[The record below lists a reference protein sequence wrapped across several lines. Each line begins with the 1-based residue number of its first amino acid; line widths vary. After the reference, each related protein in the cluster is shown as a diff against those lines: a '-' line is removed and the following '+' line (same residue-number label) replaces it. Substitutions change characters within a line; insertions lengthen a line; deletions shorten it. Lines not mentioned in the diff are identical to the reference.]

1 MRRLKRISIVLIIFV
16 LLFVTACSSNE
27 NVEETNGDD
36 VITGDASLLTEPN
49 NKLGFELLQYVELV
63 EDNIFISP
71 YSAFAAILLA
81 YNAAEGET
89 KVEMAESLYIDDISL
104 DEVNGAMLAL
114 TKALQKNDE
123 NITMTVVNSIWLN
136 DVFHFNES
144 YSKQTERYFDAINET
159 INIDDDASVDKMND
173 WVKEATNEKIT
184 DMVKKP
190 LHPDFIAMILNA
202 IYFNGKWQYPFDEA
216 NTMEDAFFVGNE
228 ELTVPFMMLEED
240 ELAYMENELFQAVQL
255 PYGSGEMNMQI
266 FLPNEKVDLASFS
279 EQLTEENWRIWNS
292 EFRPLSGVVKL
303 PKFQIEYETSL
314 NEALQQLGMNKAFDE
329 QLAQFPNMI
338 EEDERIFIHEVKQK
352 TYIEVTEEGTEA
364 AGATSVEMRLT
375 SAIIDEETFYM
386 EINRP
391 FFFTITDEETNVILF
406 IGMIQNPTQ

>member
-266 FLPNEKVDLASFS
+266 FLPNENVDLASFS